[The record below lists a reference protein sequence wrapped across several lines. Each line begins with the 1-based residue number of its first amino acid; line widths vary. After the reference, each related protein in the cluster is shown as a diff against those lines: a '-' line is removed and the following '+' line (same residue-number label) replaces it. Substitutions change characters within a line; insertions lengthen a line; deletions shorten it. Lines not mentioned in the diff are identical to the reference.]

1 MHTPLLAGRHVV
13 LDTEST
19 GFSPDK
25 GDRLIEFGA
34 LELID
39 GRPTGRTVHGVYWPE
54 RAVPSQAA
62 QVHGWTTERLRGKPL
77 FRSHAADVAGFL
89 DGATLW
95 AHNAAFDA
103 KFLRHEMARAGQ
115 RADWTLSC
123 SLLLARS
130 LYGKGSYKLADLAAR
145 AGHRWTGAAHGA
157 MADVR
162 ALVDVLL
169 MLQDDAATRPS
180 AAPAAAP
187 SKRAPRAAP
196 PVGAPDTATPQATK
210 PAPAP
215 PLESW
220 TGPKVPAHD
229 PRLAPA
235 QTLDVHPFAQG
246 KPWTRD
252 EDALLRARFLEGGT
266 LRDLARA
273 HGRSPA
279 ALALRLEKQGLIA
292 ANHAYA
298 NLAYKRP

>member
-34 LELID
+34 LELLD

-54 RAVPSQAA
+54 RAVPAQAA

-77 FRSHAADVAGFL
+77 FRSQAAEIAGFL

-95 AHNAAFDA
+95 AHNAAFDS

-115 RADWTLSC
+115 RSDWTLSC
-123 SLLLARS
+123 SLLLARRV
-130 LYGKGSYKLADLAAR
+130 YGKGSHKLADLAAR
-145 AGHRWTGAAHGA
+145 ARHTWTGAAHGA

-162 ALVDVLL
+162 ALVDVLR
-169 MLQDDAATRPS
+169 MLERDGARLLAEHGHPTRP
-180 AAPAAAP
+180 AP
-187 SKRAPRAAP
+187 STPRATTAPRA
-196 PVGAPDTATPQATK
+196 TAARAK
-210 PAPAP
+210 EP
-215 PLESW
+215 PLEPW
-220 TGPKVPAHD
+220 TGPKAPASD
-229 PRLAPA
+229 PRIAPA

-252 EDALLRARFLEGGT
+252 EDLFLRTRFLEGHT

-279 ALALRLEKQGLIA
+279 ALALRLERQGLIA

-298 NLAYKRP
+298 NVAYKRP

>member
-77 FRSHAADVAGFL
+77 FRSHASDVASFL

-145 AGHRWTGAAHGA
+145 ARHQWTGAAHGA

-169 MLQDDAATRPS
+169 MLQEDAATRPP
-180 AAPAAAP
+180 APTATSRARATPRDTTPARAPHAAAP
-187 SKRAPRAAP
+187 PAAK
-196 PVGAPDTATPQATK
+196 TPTL
-210 PAPAP
+210 P
-215 PLESW
+215 PLEPW

-252 EDALLRARFLEGGT
+252 EDLLLRARFLEGAT

-292 ANHAYA
+292 PNHAYA